1 LSKHIQKYI
10 GNAKVYTRIEDITD
24 KEVIICKELHFSKE
38 VITQIIKVKPKLIGF
53 VSDNDLNEDSV
64 RALLEKDILPVGALD
79 LPEKLPKSF
88 LFIATPLKI
97 RGRN

>member
-1 LSKHIQKYI
+1 M
-10 GNAKVYTRIEDITD
+10 V
-24 KEVIICKELHFSKE
+24 
-38 VITQIIKVKPKLIGF
+38 GF

-97 RGRN
+97 RGRNGSPIRAVTIVQENRTI